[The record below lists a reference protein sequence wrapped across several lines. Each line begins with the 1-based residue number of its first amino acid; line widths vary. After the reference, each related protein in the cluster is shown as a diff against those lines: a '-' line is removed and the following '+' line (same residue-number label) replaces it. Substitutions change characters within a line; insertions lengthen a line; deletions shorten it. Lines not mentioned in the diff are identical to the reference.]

1 MISNKKRGVSDSD
14 TPSSNDQKLNTTHLS
29 MKKLLLSFC
38 FLVLTSF
45 LWAQVQKKQVY
56 NDFSR
61 WSLGLNGGISIFRGD
76 MVSFSAD
83 KTYLGRQGGLQLGYQ
98 LTPTFGLSLTADMG
112 QGKGSAKK
120 WEKEFKIYPTG
131 ESYYGTLPE
140 EGFAYYN
147 DVYSKVKYF
156 TIGLHGDF
164 NVNNFF
170 GKKEL
175 RRWTVLISPAVYLQK
190 FSPKLYKKEDDKR
203 FDASSTL
210 DNDMNLGLGG
220 DIALRYRASKHI
232 DLQLKS
238 GVTWIANNNFD
249 GVATC
254 CSSKYNW
261 LANLSV
267 GVVWKMGNNKKKEN
281 LMYAPARSE
290 PPVTL
295 PVKEETRPVVKE
307 ERKPVVK
314 EEKKPVENVVKV
326 ETSAK
331 TFPVLPTIHFQR
343 NLAVIDTVRFA
354 GELSRI
360 VEALKEFPGVKVD
373 IRGYTDHTGTD
384 RINLPLSL
392 KRAEALKSYLV
403 GKGVSADRMSTF
415 GEGKDMS
422 VDQKDIYTEKARKVE
437 VKKHE

>member
-1 MISNKKRGVSDSD
+1 MRKTVFS
-14 TPSSNDQKLNTTHLS
+14 L
-29 MKKLLLSFC
+29 C
-38 FLVLTSF
+38 FLMVTSF
-45 LWAQVQKKQVY
+45 SVAQIQKKKIG

-61 WSLGLNGGISIFRGD
+61 WSLGVNGGISAFRGD
-76 MVSFSAD
+76 MISFSAD
-83 KTYLGRQGGLQLGYQ
+83 KTYIGVQGGLQLGYQ
-98 LTPTFGLSLTADMG
+98 FTPTFGLSLTADMG

-120 WEKEFKIYPTG
+120 WEKAFKIYPNG
-131 ESYYGTLPE
+131 ESYYGTEPE
-140 EGFAYYN
+140 AGFAYYN
-147 DVYSKVKYF
+147 DIYAKIKYF
-156 TIGLHGDF
+156 TLGLHGDF

-175 RRWTVLISPAVYLQK
+175 RRWTVLLSPAVYLQK
-190 FSPKLYKKEDDKR
+190 FSPKLYKKDGDKR
-203 FDASSTL
+203 FDTSSTL
-210 DNDMNLGLGG
+210 DNDVNLGLGG
-220 DIALRYRASKHI
+220 DIALRYRAGKHI

-238 GVTWIANNNFD
+238 GVAWIANNNFD

-392 KRAEALKSYLV
+392 KRAEALKTYLV
-403 GKGVSADRMSTF
+403 SKGIPADRMSTF

-437 VKKHE
+437 VKKH

>member
-1 MISNKKRGVSDSD
+1 MRKIV
-14 TPSSNDQKLNTTHLS
+14 
-29 MKKLLLSFC
+29 LSFC
-38 FLVLTSF
+38 FLMVTSF
-45 LWAQVQKKQVY
+45 LVAQNQTKQVY

-83 KTYLGRQGGLQLGYQ
+83 KTYLGGQGGLQLGYQ

-131 ESYYGTLPE
+131 ESYYGMLPE

-175 RRWTVLISPAVYLQK
+175 RRWTVLLSPAVYLQK
-190 FSPKLYKKEDDKR
+190 FSLKLYKKEDDKR
-203 FDASSTL
+203 FDTSSTL
-210 DNDMNLGLGG
+210 DNGVNLGLGG
-220 DIALRYRASKHI
+220 DIALRYRTSKHI

-281 LMYAPARSE
+281 LMYATARSA
-290 PPVTL
+290 PPVTF
-295 PVKEETRPVVKE
+295 PVKEETHLVVKE

-314 EEKKPVENVVKV
+314 EEKKPVEHVVKV

-343 NLAVIDTVRFA
+343 NLSVIDTVRFT

-360 VEALKEFPGVKVD
+360 VETLKEFLGVKVD

-384 RINLPLSL
+384 RVNLPLSL

>member
-1 MISNKKRGVSDSD
+1 MRKIVF
-14 TPSSNDQKLNTTHLS
+14 
-29 MKKLLLSFC
+29 SFC
-38 FLVLTSF
+38 FLMVTSF
-45 LWAQVQKKQVY
+45 LVAQNQKKQVY

-83 KTYLGRQGGLQLGYQ
+83 KTYLGGQGGLQLGYQ

-203 FDASSTL
+203 FDPSSTL
-210 DNDMNLGLGG
+210 DNDLNLGVGG

-281 LMYAPARSE
+281 LMYATARFE
-290 PPVTL
+290 PPVTF

-354 GELSRI
+354 SELSRI

-384 RINLPLSL
+384 RVNLPLSL

-403 GKGVSADRMSTF
+403 GKGVSADRMSAF